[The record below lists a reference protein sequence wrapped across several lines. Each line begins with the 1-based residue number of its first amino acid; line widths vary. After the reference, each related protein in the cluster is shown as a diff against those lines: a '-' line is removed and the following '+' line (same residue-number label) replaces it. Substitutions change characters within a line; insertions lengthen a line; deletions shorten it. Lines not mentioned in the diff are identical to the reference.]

1 MEIDNIQINGSNL
14 DKNKLIQLIENDG
27 KHEAIKYVKVVSRL
41 GLSKSKE
48 IVENL
53 YENPNYYDNDVVEI
67 SNYAKQR
74 METDNGTTAINRPT
88 RKGNHVINE
97 GTSTS
102 RLTIT
107 TVVAIIITLILYFL
121 IRSF

>member
-27 KHEAIKYVKVVSRL
+27 KLEAIKYVKVVSRL
-41 GLSKSKE
+41 NLKKSKE

-53 YENPNYYDNDVVEI
+53 YRNPDYYDNDVVEI

-74 METDNGTTAINRPT
+74 METDEGTTAINRPT
-88 RKGNHVINE
+88 RKGNHVISE
-97 GTSTS
+97 GRSKS
-102 RLTIT
+102 RLSIILI
-107 TVVAIIITLILYFL
+107 VAIVITLILYFI
-121 IRSF
+121 IRSI